1 MCRPMRAAQ
10 QQRLRTAQGGPAAGQ
25 QGPAAGHQAQASQ
38 QQPLAITRS
47 RSVLGGGAAVQR
59 CRRRSEA
66 AAALG
71 LTWVTIGRLGRHC
84 LAGHSA
90 GPRHARALPRG
101 CAAAAP
107 WLTARGA
114 TTAVQRRDLASAMA
128 GRGRLTATGRGGG
141 SHGRRL
147 TMPLLLVTNAVDAA
161 DLALLPGLFRVLEQD
176 FRVGP
181 KALSMLVLAQS
192 TLKGLAYP
200 VWGVAADRY
209 PRRRSLWLATAA
221 WGAAAAVVAASVH
234 FAMILLSLGLGG
246 IALACLMPVSQS
258 MMADIIPAAR
268 RGTAFGWFALAGN
281 LGGLVGG
288 ALSTT
293 TSEMLLL
300 GGAVRGWRL

>member
-1 MCRPMRAAQ
+1 MDDWAATGWA
-10 QQRLRTAQGGPAAGQ
+10 LCW
-25 QGPAAGHQAQASQ
+25 
-38 QQPLAITRS
+38 
-47 RSVLGGGAAVQR
+47 LG
-59 CRRRSEA
+59 
-66 AAALG
+66 
-71 LTWVTIGRLGRHC
+71 
-84 LAGHSA
+84 
-90 GPRHARALPRG
+90 RHARALARG